1 MKCAAIL
8 LFGVNLA
15 LAQGPAD
22 GAGETKSENKTE
34 GKLISKVAG
43 SVADTIVTSRDVK
56 ISHMVELAFKR
67 KGFDEVEESSGKFSN
82 VVSEALLEWMLF
94 MEAQAIKTE
103 EVENAEKL
111 KLEQDLNSL
120 IRGANEAGNY
130 WKKLEVTAE
139 EKRNFIDR
147 KLKSK
152 KLLQFRTQSSYV
164 TVSDK
169 DALSYYQQNKAK
181 FGNSN
186 FEKLKVN
193 IKNYLE
199 QQNAEV
205 RLKEWLTIL
214 QKKYNVKH
222 LGAKTS

>member
-1 MKCAAIL
+1 MKSAVLWLSYVL
-8 LFGVNLA
+8 LSVHLA
-15 LAQGPAD
+15 LAQGPEAKT
-22 GAGETKSENKTE
+22 ESKTE
-34 GKLISKVAG
+34 GKLISKVSG

-67 KGFDEVEESSGKFSN
+67 KGFDDIEESSAKFSN

-94 MEAQAIKTE
+94 MEAQAIKSE
-103 EVENAEKL
+103 DVENSEKL

-120 IRGANEAGNY
+120 IRGGNEAGNY

-169 DALSYYQQNKAK
+169 DALAYYQQNKAK

-193 IKNYLE
+193 IKNFLE
-199 QQNAEV
+199 QQNAET

-222 LGAKTS
+222 LGAKNS